1 MGQRQ
6 LISFVRALVI
16 NPDILILDEAT
27 SSIDTYSEELIQRA
41 TETITKDKEPGRNER
56 VMLQGPAG
64 EMEFVKSKKVD
75 SYLQKGWN
83 LI

>member
-1 MGQRQ
+1 LVQR
-6 LISFVRALVI
+6 LIDSI
-16 NPDILILDEAT
+16 DGIDIPDI
-27 SSIDTYSEELIQRA
+27 SRQYSE
-41 TETITKDKEPGRNER
+41 TVTKDKAPGRNER

-83 LI
+83 II